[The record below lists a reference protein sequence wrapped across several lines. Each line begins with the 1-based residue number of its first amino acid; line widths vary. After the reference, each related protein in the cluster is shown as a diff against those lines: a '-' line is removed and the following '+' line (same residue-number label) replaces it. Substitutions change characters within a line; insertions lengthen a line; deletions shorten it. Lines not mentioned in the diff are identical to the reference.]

1 MLPGL
6 DFIHGNVASVSV
18 VSVCPKPSIR
28 RMPVRR
34 RKVSYTAPFSASPA
48 VVQYSSDERSKAS
61 TSTSVMRRY
70 IVGGQ
75 QSVVT
80 P

>member
-6 DFIHGNVASVSV
+6 DFIQGNVASVSV

-48 VVQYSSDERSKAS
+48 VVQYSSDERSYL
-61 TSTSVMRRY
+61 VMSSRIRKR
-70 IVGGQ
+70 
-75 QSVVT
+75 
-80 P
+80 